1 MPKPPT
7 SSEPASFG
15 YAEVAPISAFAEH
28 LGPLYERTGK
38 EGYSRA
44 FRVAH
49 DHTDGEGA
57 CHPGML
63 MTFADTTLGHA
74 VTRARGPGWATVR
87 LVTDFIASARLGD
100 WVEGLG
106 EVAGI
111 DGDLV
116 VVRGRIWCGER
127 TIMIGAGVF
136 KMLKEAA

>member
-1 MPKPPT
+1 MPKP
-7 SSEPASFG
+7 SSLPGTAPGG
-15 YAEVAPISAFAEH
+15 YAEIPPISAFARH

-38 EGYSRA
+38 DGYTRA
-44 FRVAH
+44 FRVAPN
-49 DHTDGEGA
+49 HTDGEGV
-57 CHPGML
+57 CHAGML
-63 MTFADTTLGHA
+63 MSFADTTLGHA
-74 VTRARGPGWATVR
+74 VTRARGPEWATVR
-87 LVTDFIASARLGD
+87 LVTDFIAAAQLGE

-111 DGDLV
+111 NGDLV